1 MAGCASASVWRHVWE
16 MGSVVKKIRKTG
28 YPVVKNQFDRPT
40 RNGRRRYDQIER
52 MVEGLKALHRTN
64 Q

>member
-1 MAGCASASVWRHVWE
+1 